1 MSIRV
6 TEHVIE
12 GILVKVVSL
21 PDGLHC
27 SIIESI
33 DVVFEATFNGEMKH
47 VPIVPDGVAQVVGRE
62 RPAVPPTPE
71 MLLVMKLA
79 ALEHVAHLED
89 DAD

>member
-1 MSIRV
+1 
-6 TEHVIE
+6 
-12 GILVKVVSL
+12 
-21 PDGLHC
+21 
-27 SIIESI
+27 
-33 DVVFEATFNGEMKH
+33 
-47 VPIVPDGVAQVVGRE
+47 VAQVVGRE